1 VGESGL
7 ARLGWIGV
15 HLTCEKNG
23 IGKALL
29 EKVIEHC
36 RAESCYKVTLYTL
49 PFLIPAINLYLKYG
63 FVLEAYLLK
72 EWWNVDFMKMSRWP

>member
-1 VGESGL
+1 MDRCSP
-7 ARLGWIGV
+7 
-15 HLTCEKNG
+15 TYQKDS

-36 RAESCYKVTLYTL
+36 RAEGCHKITLYTL

-63 FVLEAYLLK
+63 FVPEAYLHK
-72 EWWNVDFMKMSRWP
+72 EWWNVDFMKMSKWL